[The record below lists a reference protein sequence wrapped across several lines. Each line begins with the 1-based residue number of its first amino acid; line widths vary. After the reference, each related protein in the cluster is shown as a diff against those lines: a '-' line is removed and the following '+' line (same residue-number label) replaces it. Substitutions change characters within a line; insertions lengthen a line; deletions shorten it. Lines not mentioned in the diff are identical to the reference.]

1 MNDLQ
6 AMETLGELLQPN
18 ADLRSYKGKKT
29 AKKPQ
34 QPDTGR
40 TFATIVVTNKDDDD
54 MFVTI
59 DKLCNYHLSL

>member
-18 ADLRSYKGKKT
+18 ADLRSYKGKKL
-29 AKKPQ
+29 ARKPS
-34 QPDTGR
+34 PDTGR